1 MSFSADQTMESR
13 GGLPDAVVLGVLA
26 SLLLHLALFGAAV
39 WWPRRQE
46 IAPPSGEGVPV
57 DFVTPEQ
64 YEAAIAPAAPAA
76 AAPAQSPA
84 PPATPPSPFT
94 APGMVHAGTM
104 LSALALAEP
113 GTAQA
118 AKELAHF
125 APDERA
131 VQLCNLEAMQQVQA
145 WRATFKPEH
154 IIAYATADVATDGD
168 EIRAPGAAFLS
179 AGQWYGLDFVC
190 QLSGD
195 HGSVVDFAFKV
206 GQPIP
211 RADWDA
217 DHLPTAK

>member
-1 MSFSADQTMESR
+1 VSFSVSADQPVER
-13 GGLPDAVVLGVLA
+13 GAGLPDAVALGVLA
-26 SLLLHLALFGAAV
+26 SLLLHLALLGAAV
-39 WWPRRQE
+39 WWPRRPQ

-64 YEAAIAPAAPAA
+64 YEAATSPPQAA
-76 AAPAQSPA
+76 AEQPPSASPA
-84 PPATPPSPFT
+84 PSPFT

-131 VQLCNLEAMQQVQA
+131 VQLCNLEAMQQVHA
-145 WRATFKPEH
+145 WRADVQPER
-154 IIAYATADVATDGD
+154 IIAYATADVATGGD
-168 EIRAPGAAFLS
+168 EVRAPGAAFLA
-179 AGQWYGLDFVC
+179 AGQWYSLDFVC
-190 QLSGD
+190 QLSAD
-195 HGSVVDFAFKV
+195 HGSVTDFAFKV
-206 GQPIP
+206 GDPIP
-211 RADWDA
+211 HADWDK